1 MKKKFLI
8 VLLIMVLAVSMAAC
22 GNGGNDDGG
31 GAADDNGDVSAE
43 PLTVGFIYIGAVN
56 DGGYTQAQHAGTMAA
71 KDYFGDQVNT
81 IWLEGIDDTNKQAAT
96 DAAKQMIDQGAK
108 VIVGT
113 SFGFGEALNEMANSG
128 EYDDITFL
136 HFSGSYINDTN
147 LGNYFGA
154 MEEPRYLSG
163 IIAGMQ
169 TKSNKLGYVAAYP
182 YTEVQIGINAFALGA
197 QSVNPDAEV
206 KVVYINSWYD
216 PAKEKEAAEALLS
229 QGCDVITQ
237 HADTVGP
244 QLAAAGEGKFAIG
257 YNLDNSAVE
266 GLEDAFLTAPVWNH
280 DIFLIPTIQG
290 IIDGTWTPESYY
302 GTMADGYVDLA
313 PLTKNVD
320 ADAAAKVDEIM
331 SEIKAGEFPIFTGPI
346 KDNEGNE
353 RVAEGKTLNRAE
365 IWETD
370 YLVEGVTSGE

>member
-1 MKKKFLI
+1 MRKIFPI
-8 VLLIMVLAVSMAAC
+8 VLFVIALTVSLAAC
-22 GNGGNDDGG
+22 GSDKDKGD
-31 GAADDNGDVSAE
+31 GAAGEKSAE
-43 PLTVGFIYIGAVN
+43 PLTIGFIYIGTVN
-56 DGGYTQAQHAGTMAA
+56 DGGYTQAQDAGTKAVESH
-71 KDYFGDQVNT
+71 FGDRVKALR
-81 IWLEGIDDTNKQAAT
+81 LESIDDTNKQAAM

-128 EYDDITFL
+128 DYDDITFL

-169 TKSNKLGYVAAYP
+169 TESNKLGYVAAYP

-237 HADTVGP
+237 HADTTGP
-244 QLAAAGEGKFAIG
+244 QLAAAAADKYAIG

-266 GLEDAFLTAPVWNH
+266 GLEDAFLTAPIWNH
-280 DIFLIPTIQG
+280 EIFLIPTIQA
-290 IIDGTWTPESYY
+290 ILDGTWEPESYY
-302 GTMADGYVDLA
+302 GTMADGYIDLA
-313 PLTKNVD
+313 PLTKNVS
-320 ADAAAKVDEIM
+320 AEATAKVEEVM
-331 SEIKAGEFPIFTGPI
+331 TKIKAGEFPIFVGPI
-346 KDNEGNE
+346 KDNAGNVKVPEGQ
-353 RVAEGKTLNRAE
+353 TLDRSG
-365 IWETD
+365 IWKTD
-370 YLVEGVTSGE
+370 YLVEGVTAGE